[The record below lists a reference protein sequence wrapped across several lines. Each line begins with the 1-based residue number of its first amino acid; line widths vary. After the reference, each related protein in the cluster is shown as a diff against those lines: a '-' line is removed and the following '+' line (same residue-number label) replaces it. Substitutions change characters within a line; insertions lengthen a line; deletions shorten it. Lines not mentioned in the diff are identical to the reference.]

1 MPMVEKQTYD
11 KRHKKNLFLQAA
23 IVKFY
28 KIFAKRISYSFT

>member
-1 MPMVEKQTYD
+1 MVGKQTYN
-11 KRHKKNLFLQAA
+11 KRHKKNMFLEAA